1 MLDRKLCRRLFVN
14 RQPTLSRHSCPM
26 VDIVPIN
33 DHENNTITL
42 NPLFLEPLNADLS
55 RSE

>member
-26 VDIVPIN
+26 VDIIPID